1 MGLGLAVLGAD
12 SHYAQAVLQ
21 NTVLV
26 IANVQ
31 VGGAGARAADIDA
44 GGSAQMKLLT
54 RTGVFGRLPST
65 GLHYSP
71 GE

>member
-1 MGLGLAVLGAD
+1 MGLGLPVLGAD
-12 SHYAQAVLQ
+12 GHYARAVWQ

-44 GGSAQMKLLT
+44 GGKRPNET
-54 RTGVFGRLPST
+54 VDVGG
-65 GLHYSP
+65 GIW
-71 GE
+71 